1 MLGEPRLNVY
11 VLNAD
16 VSPRLLERMQAQVQT
31 AIRALPTWTFSLLAS
46 RMTELG
52 VTGLALIIDPA
63 KADDGALPLSFGD
76 IEGQPAAL
84 LRPRVSGNRIEWG
97 QEIPYVVAKA
107 VGYLA
112 APPPDAPFWIRWAA
126 AVESDGLRA
135 MAAQSSASW
144 RDETD
149 LGLLIEMFAAYA
161 LRNGDNRWSR
171 LRAVQSFLREW
182 RGDLG

>member
-16 VSPRLLERMQAQVQT
+16 VSPRLRERMQAQVQT
-31 AIRALPTWTFSLLAS
+31 AIRSLPAWTFSLLTI

-52 VTGLALIIDPA
+52 VTGLTLIIDPA
-63 KADDGALPLSFGD
+63 KADDGALPLSLGD

-84 LRPRVSGNRIEWG
+84 LRPRVLDNRIEWG
-97 QEIPYVVAKA
+97 QEIRYLIAKA
-107 VGYLA
+107 AGYLS
-112 APPPDAPFWIRWAA
+112 APPSDAPFWARWAE
-126 AVESDGLRA
+126 AVESDCLRA
-135 MAAQSSASW
+135 MTVQSSAAW
-144 RDETD
+144 QDETD

-171 LRAVQSFLREW
+171 LPAIHGFLREW
-182 RGDLG
+182 RGELA